1 MGNNNYVLFFSDTFQ
16 SANVILSKGSSL
28 FSVVVSWKMAITSVN
43 ATGFIITLV
52 SQLTNNIS
60 KTYYITALKTNYS
73 YEMNETVPGETY
85 VANIKVFGVN
95 WCRVLSNKSNPYTT
109 GKEYPKIG
117 CLAVF
122 AARFYT

>member
-28 FSVVVSWKMAITSVN
+28 FSVVVSWQMAKTSVN
-43 ATGFIITLV
+43 ITGFIITLV

-60 KTYYITALKTNYS
+60 KTYYISALKTNYS
-73 YEMNETVPGETY
+73 YEMNEKVPGETY

>member
-28 FSVVVSWKMAITSVN
+28 FYVVVSWQMAKTSVN
-43 ATGFIITLV
+43 ITGFIITLV